1 MSLRPLE
8 PGDRVKRGPDWSWG
22 DQDVTPG
29 NLGTV
34 TSPATFN
41 NQIRP
46 WITVCWEGGSSHNYP
61 YFEGD
66 QGIELVDPVRLLPGD
81 RVVRGPNWQWQ
92 DDGELGLEL
101 SLGTVVRLNEG
112 PMNVEV
118 KWDNET
124 SPNHYSYRY
133 ATDHRDLQYVGHNS
147 VPVVGDGDGE
157 GTNSPVCPPSPEPAP
172 DPNRRELN
180 GRIYRLVPT
189 LEVEPGDFLRFIAGD
204 RSPFYGNH
212 AEEWRDAGLCTVV
225 RPEKGR
231 IIFNAPGVS
240 SDRPEF
246 QFQTRRCL
254 ADPRERQLDEAV
266 FEVWR
271 ATGPAVPP
279 FNIGDRFRVQTPLPG
294 QTLIDPLAILTVCEV
309 FPDGTAVGKPCNNG
323 PKAVLE
329 PWMLKPALLKL

>member
-8 PGDRVKRGPDWSWG
+8 TGDRVKRGPDWSWG

-34 TSPATFN
+34 TSPDTFN
-41 NQIRP
+41 VRTRP
-46 WITVCWEGGSSHNYP
+46 WITVCWEGGLSHNYP

-81 RVVRGPNWQWQ
+81 RVVRGPDWQWQ
-92 DDGELGLEL
+92 DDGEDG
-101 SLGTVVRLNEG
+101 LGTVVRLNEG
-112 PMNVEV
+112 LMNVEV

-124 SPNHYSYRY
+124 GPNHYSYRY
-133 ATDHRDLQYVGHNS
+133 TTDHRDLLYVGHNS
-147 VPVVGDGDGE
+147 VPVVDDGGSE
-157 GTNSPVCPPSPEPAP
+157 GVNSTACPPSPEPAP
-172 DPNRRELN
+172 DPNQRELN
-180 GRIYRLVPT
+180 GQSYRLVPT

-204 RSPFYGNH
+204 GDRPLFYSLH
-212 AEEWRDAGLCTVV
+212 AEEWRDTGLCTVV
-225 RPEKGR
+225 RLEEGR
-231 IIFNAPGVS
+231 IKFNAPGVS
-240 SDRPEF
+240 SDRPG
-246 QFQTRRCL
+246 FQTRRCL

-294 QTLIDPLAILTVCEV
+294 QTLIDPLAILTVCAV
-309 FPDGTAVGKPCNNG
+309 FPDGTAVGKVHNG
-323 PKAVLE
+323 GSKAVLE

>member
-8 PGDRVKRGPDWSWG
+8 AGDRVRRGPDWSWG

-34 TSPATFN
+34 ISPNTFID
-41 NQIRP
+41 QTQP
-46 WITVCWEGGSSHNYP
+46 WITVCWEGGDSYNYP
-61 YFEGD
+61 YFEGN

-81 RVVRGPNWQWQ
+81 RVIHGPDWHRDEQ
-92 DDGELGLEL
+92 DGGEDV
-101 SLGTVVRLNEG
+101 LGTVLESSALTRLHVN
-112 PMNVEV
+112 V

-124 SPNHYSYRY
+124 GPNHYSYRY

-147 VPVVGDGDGE
+147 VPVVGDGGSE
-157 GTNSPVCPPSPEPAP
+157 GVNSTACPPSPEPAP
-172 DPNRRELN
+172 DPNQRELN

-225 RPEKGR
+225 RLEKGR

-240 SDRPEF
+240 SDRPE
-246 QFQTRRCL
+246 FQTRRCL

-271 ATGPAVPP
+271 ATGPAVPS
-279 FNIGDRFRVQTPLPG
+279 FSIGDRFRVQTPLPG
-294 QTLIDPLAILTVCEV
+294 QTLIDPSAILTVCEV